1 MKKII
6 QLFTCVMPMLLKR
19 PLLKIFFKYEIDK
32 TAYIGLSW
40 VFPKKLVMGPNS
52 FIGHFNTAVHL
63 DEIVMDEETHI
74 GRGNW
79 ITGFTSGTDS
89 KHFVHQPER
98 KSTLYIGS
106 HSSITKNHH
115 IDCTSPI
122 VIGKYVT
129 IAGYSSQFITHSI
142 NVYDNRQD
150 SKPITIGD
158 YCFVGTN
165 VVVLGG
171 SSLPAYSVLGA
182 KALLN
187 KSFTEE
193 WKLYGGNPAKLI
205 TDIKKDAKYFSRE
218 TGFVN

>member
-1 MKKII
+1 MKKVL
-6 QLFTCVMPMLLKR
+6 QLFICIMPMVLKR
-19 PLLKIFFKYEIDK
+19 PLLKAFFKYDIHK
-32 TAYIGLSW
+32 TARIGLSW
-40 VFPKKLVMGPNS
+40 IFPDRLVMGANS
-52 FIGHFNTAVHL
+52 SIGHFNTAVHL
-63 DEIVMDEETHI
+63 DEIIMSEETSI

-79 ITGFTSGTDS
+79 ITGFSSGTQS
-89 KHFVHQPER
+89 KHFAHQPER
-98 KSTLYIGS
+98 KSTLFIGA
-106 HSSITKNHH
+106 HSAITKNHH

-122 VIGKYVT
+122 TIGRYVT
-129 IAGYSSQFITHSI
+129 VAGYSSQFITHSI

-150 SKPITIGD
+150 SKPISIGD

-182 KALLN
+182 KGLLN

-205 TDIKKDAKYFSRE
+205 TDISRDAKYFSRD